1 MSSYVSEI
9 LGPGERLLHTGRVS
23 LFAILGTLVGGIVM
37 IAAGIGIIVTAG
49 PVGGLLV
56 LLGFV
61 WIAAA
66 LIRRNS
72 TELAVTDRRII
83 AKFGF
88 IRRSTVELNLTKIES
103 VRVEQ
108 SIAGRIFGY
117 GSIIVTGTGSTMDP
131 IAFIADPI
139 RFRQAVQAATDAI
152 QRPDDRTAPA
162 PHP

>member
-1 MSSYVSEI
+1 MTAADKASTLPV
-9 LGPGERLLHTGRVS
+9 LFERPPRS
-23 LFAILGTLVGGIVM
+23 
-37 IAAGIGIIVTAG
+37 
-49 PVGGLLV
+49 
-56 LLGFV
+56 
-61 WIAAA
+61 
-66 LIRRNS
+66 S

-108 SIAGRIFGY
+108 SVAGRIFGY

-152 QRPDDRTAPA
+152 QQRDVIPERTRPA
-162 PHP
+162 